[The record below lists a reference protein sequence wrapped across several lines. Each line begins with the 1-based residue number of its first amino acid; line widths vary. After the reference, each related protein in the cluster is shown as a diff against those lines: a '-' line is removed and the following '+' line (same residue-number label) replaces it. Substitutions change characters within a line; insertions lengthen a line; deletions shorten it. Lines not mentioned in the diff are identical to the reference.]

1 MNDNVSARRRI
12 AAASRKQEKDGAKRH
27 GAKTTVASGSKDS
40 KNDATSREVSIEFK
54 QTGRLSYVLKLDD
67 LLNASR
73 YAVREGKRMILGL
86 EFRNARDPSRPRR
99 YVVEEESDYLELLL
113 AFAGLNKE
121 VAYLQGL
128 VAQFE
133 DAERERN
140 TQDTT

>member
-1 MNDNVSARRRI
+1 MNDTPAARKRVR
-12 AAASRKQEKDGAKRH
+12 ASQKQERDGAKRH

-86 EFRNARDPSRPRR
+86 EFSNARDPSRPRR
-99 YVVEEESDYLELLL
+99 YAVEEESDYLELLL

>member
-1 MNDNVSARRRI
+1 MTEDTADRRRVKR
-12 AAASRKQEKDGAKRH
+12 ASQKQERDGAKRH

-67 LLNASR
+67 LINAGR

-86 EFRNARDPSRPRR
+86 EFRNARDPSKPRR
-99 YVVEEESDYLELLL
+99 YVVEEESDYLERTYRVADLE
-113 AFAGLNKE
+113 KE
-121 VAYLQGL
+121 TDYLHKL
-128 VAQFE
+128 VGEFE

>member
-12 AAASRKQEKDGAKRH
+12 VAASRKQEKDGAKRH

-86 EFRNARDPSRPRR
+86 EFRNARDPSKPRR